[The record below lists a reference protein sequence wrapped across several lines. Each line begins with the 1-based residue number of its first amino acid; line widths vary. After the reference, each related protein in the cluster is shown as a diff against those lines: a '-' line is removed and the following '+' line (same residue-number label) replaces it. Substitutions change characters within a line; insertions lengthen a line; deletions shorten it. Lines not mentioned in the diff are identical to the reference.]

1 LYNIFNMTLF
11 MHNKIFLC
19 ACEQQDK
26 GTQPSKIYIA
36 YDIVIDSSMQWERQD
51 ALCVCVC
58 VCVFVHKEGCFQN
71 NFSLASLKGTMD
83 ILSMIATSI

>member
-1 LYNIFNMTLF
+1 MTLL

-36 YDIVIDSSMQWERQD
+36 YDIVVIDSSMQSERQD
-51 ALCVCVC
+51 AVCVCVC
-58 VCVFVHKEGCFQN
+58 VCFCTQGGLFPKQLFFGEFERHDGYPIYDCN
-71 NFSLASLKGTMD
+71 
-83 ILSMIATSI
+83 

>member
-1 LYNIFNMTLF
+1 MYNIFNMTLF

-36 YDIVIDSSMQWERQD
+36 YDIVVIDSSMQSERQD
-51 ALCVCVC
+51 AVC